1 MSTKIDQLTRN
12 NPETDSGYSHPQI
25 GFFVNE
31 IIECEIGFSSTY
43 DDGAK
48 PGTEPKVPKWLEAYK
63 ADVVKHY
70 GEPTWL
76 SIRAGIDAAYKASE
90 EAYEKFERTTGRPSY
105 EYAGDEL
112 NDGVAKCIA
121 DAIEVASK

>member
-63 ADVVKHY
+63 ADVIKHY

-76 SIRAGIDAAYKASE
+76 SIRAGIDAAYKAESD
-90 EAYEKFERTTGRPSY
+90 AADAFAIATGKESW
-105 EYAGDEL
+105 EYDGDDL
-112 NDGVAKCIA
+112 NGAVEKCIA